1 MSTQKLLPFKNRI
14 APQYLKTILVLCL
27 FLSSI
32 VLSPLGIIS
41 SPEDHE
47 SVHSEALEAISK
59 DLIKL
64 PLIKEKMDVLV
75 GKEDSILVSIDLE
88 GGNIEVPFDLSSL
101 IYSSITQ
108 IDFIVA
114 EQSSFAEVW
123 TNPLWQFPD
132 GLIVR
137 ITARTMNRDVLYTLS
152 AEVNSLIEQL
162 FGVSLNIYDV
172 QKISSTEV
180 LISLMAPL
188 EDFNIISIFQ
198 EIFAPYNDSQ
208 YGNMVS
214 LIGSLLSQSLPI
226 YAFGY
231 SLKKGPEGISRIT
244 RRAIVA
250 IQDSVVRN
258 GELRTFDVSESLGAN
273 IEPNPS
279 AIISRFT
286 FNLPFYANITNISLQ
301 PDNVAPHLTGSF
313 EWVLKF
319 MLNVRFPAFDC
330 ALSYYPFSA
339 NDFEFPR
346 VFISN
351 SYSDALLEESGIL
364 KMTYNVQNMGTA
376 PAYNTTVVFPIPPE
390 LKTLQE
396 DGIVIPVLNDD
407 WQVNESFTSFVELKV
422 QYASWD
428 YTIPILDVQGWYDN
442 TISLSPARWL
452 DNETIELNGYATIYC
467 SNGISLDLYE
477 AVSARIQPI
486 LDEIDIIELTTNFTY
501 RTLVLNELALAVD
514 LAVDDAYN
522 TVYGYFYH
530 EKPMFNFSSN
540 DFESI
545 DSYDSSYLVA
555 TISDLDVNETCE
567 IFWMIEDIP
576 TSNDKF
582 GAFSFSIETSG
593 SYDYAVFKT
602 TESDYKNLMIA
613 LFAVKDSGG
622 RFLSSYDASINA
634 FISTGSIFQYS
645 DSKGIGYYGLT
656 NGLNLQLG
664 DDEAV
669 LESLLYSEESIYRVG
684 DQLSFTLNISNF
696 GTIPA
701 TDIHVDIANIRFNY
715 LWQPTDVVFVK
726 SFDID
731 QINANE
737 NLSREFSISAN
748 SYIGLNTYVAI
759 ISFISDKDQPSTEVE
774 NPWTD
779 TIIPWIYGGE
789 TINVITST
797 LSFGILL
804 PPESL
809 ENQPRPAFPLPE
821 ITINYDYSLSS
832 NNETAYIEYEIIN
845 EGMSPTNVSV
855 NQLLDLNEY
864 TLEAVNCTYVHE
876 GVETTLV
883 PITSPSMTL
892 TRVSFANITLYPGDS
907 LVIEEIFTDLPS
919 NFTIPPL
926 IIKYN
931 SIYEIITTDF
941 ASIENSEDSSTD
953 SSVLSFLKLSPATV
967 TERDQNLFPWTSYS
981 PIIYIHFP
989 VSDEYDRISF
999 SPLPYVY
1006 PLISTAVLAGVT
1018 VIAMIISRLRK

>member
-14 APQYLKTILVLCL
+14 APQNLKTILVLSL

-41 SPEDHE
+41 LPEDQE

-59 DLIKL
+59 DLIEQ
-64 PLIKEKMDVLV
+64 PLIQEKMDVLV
-75 GKEDSILVSIDLE
+75 GKEDSILVSLDLE
-88 GGNIEVPFDLSSL
+88 GGNIEVPFDVSSL

-137 ITARTMNRDVLYTLS
+137 ITARTTNREVLYSIS

-162 FGVSLNIYDV
+162 YGVSLNLYDV
-172 QKISSTEV
+172 QKISNTEV

-188 EDFNIISIFQ
+188 VDFNILSVFQ
-198 EIFAPYNDSQ
+198 EIFAPYDDSQ

-214 LIGSLLSQSLPI
+214 LIGNLLSQSLPI

-231 SLKKGPEGISRIT
+231 SLKKGPGGISRIT
-244 RRAIVA
+244 RRAIIA
-250 IQDSVVRN
+250 LQDGVVRD
-258 GELRTFDVSESLGAN
+258 GELSTFDVSESLGEN

-319 MLNVRFPAFDC
+319 MTNVRYPAFDC
-330 ALSYYPFSA
+330 ELSYYPFSA

-346 VFISN
+346 VFITN
-351 SYSDALLEESGIL
+351 SYSDELLEESGIL
-364 KMTYNVQNMGTA
+364 NMTYNVQNLGTA
-376 PAYNTTVVFPIPPE
+376 PAYDTTVVFPVPPE
-390 LKTLQE
+390 LKALQE
-396 DGIVIPVLNDD
+396 EGIVIPVLNDD
-407 WQVNESFTSFVELKV
+407 LQVNESFESFVELKV
-422 QYASWD
+422 QYASW
-428 YTIPILDVQGWYDN
+428 YFIIPILDVQGWYDN
-442 TISLSPARWL
+442 TTSLSPARWM
-452 DNETIELNGYATIYC
+452 DNETIEVNEYATIYC
-467 SNGISLDLYE
+467 SNGISRDLYE
-477 AVSARIQPI
+477 AVGTRIQPI
-486 LDEIDIIELTTNFTY
+486 LDGTPILDLVTDPYY
-501 RTLVLNELALAVD
+501 RTLILAELT

-522 TVYGYFYH
+522 IVYEEFYY

-540 DFESI
+540 DFVSI

-555 TISDLDVNETCE
+555 TLPYLDVNETSE
-567 IFWMIEDIP
+567 TFWMINDIP
-576 TSNDKF
+576 TSDDKF
-582 GAFSFSIETSG
+582 GALSFSIETSG
-593 SYDYAVFKT
+593 STDYAVFKT
-602 TESDYKNLMIA
+602 TESDYKNLMTA
-613 LFAVKDSGG
+613 LFASVDHSG
-622 RFLSSYDASINA
+622 RFLSNYDASINA

-645 DSKGIGYYGLT
+645 DGKGIEYYGLT

-669 LESLLYSEESIYRVG
+669 LESILYSEESIYRVG

-701 TDIHVDIANIRFNY
+701 TDIRVDIANIRFNY
-715 LWQPTDVVFVK
+715 LWQPTDVVHVK

-759 ISFISDKDQPSTEVE
+759 ISFISDKDQPVPEIE

-779 TIIPWIYGGE
+779 TTIPWFYGGE
-789 TINVITST
+789 AINVITST

-821 ITINYDYSLSS
+821 ITINHDYSLSS

-864 TLEAVNCTYVHE
+864 TLESVNCTYVHE
-876 GVETTLV
+876 GVC
-883 PITSPSMTL
+883 
-892 TRVSFANITLYPGDS
+892 A
-907 LVIEEIFTDLPS
+907 
-919 NFTIPPL
+919 
-926 IIKYN
+926 
-931 SIYEIITTDF
+931 
-941 ASIENSEDSSTD
+941 
-953 SSVLSFLKLSPATV
+953 
-967 TERDQNLFPWTSYS
+967 
-981 PIIYIHFP
+981 
-989 VSDEYDRISF
+989 
-999 SPLPYVY
+999 
-1006 PLISTAVLAGVT
+1006 
-1018 VIAMIISRLRK
+1018 

>member
-14 APQYLKTILVLCL
+14 APQYLKTILVLSL

-41 SPEDHE
+41 LPEDQE

-59 DLIKL
+59 DLIERQ
-64 PLIKEKMDVLV
+64 LIQEKIDVLV
-75 GKEDSILVSIDLE
+75 GKEDSILVSLDLE

-101 IYSSITQ
+101 IYSSISQ

-137 ITARTMNRDVLYTLS
+137 ITARTMNRDILYTIS
-152 AEVNSLIEQL
+152 AEINSLIEQMY
-162 FGVSLNIYDV
+162 GVSLNLYDV

-180 LISLMAPL
+180 MISLMAPL
-188 EDFNIISIFQ
+188 VDFNIISVFQ
-198 EIFAPYNDSQ
+198 EIFAPYDDSQ

-214 LIGSLLSQSLPI
+214 LIGNLLSQSLPI

-231 SLKKGPEGISRIT
+231 SLKKGSGGISRIT

-250 IQDSVVRN
+250 LQDGVVRN
-258 GELRTFDVSESLGAN
+258 GELRTFDVSESLGVN
-273 IEPNPS
+273 IDPNPS
-279 AIISRFT
+279 ALISRFT
-286 FNLPFYANITNISLQ
+286 FNLPFYANITDISLQ
-301 PDNVAPHLTGSF
+301 ADNVASHLTGSF

-319 MLNVRFPAFDC
+319 MTDVRYSAFDFE
-330 ALSYYPFSA
+330 LSYYPFSA
-339 NDFEFPR
+339 SDFEFPR
-346 VFISN
+346 VFITN
-351 SYSDALLEESGIL
+351 SYSDELLEESGIL
-364 KMTYNVQNMGTA
+364 NMTYTVQNLGTA
-376 PAYNTTVVFPIPPE
+376 PAKDTTIVFPVPPE
-390 LKTLQE
+390 FKALQE
-396 DGIVIPVLNDD
+396 EGITIPVLNDD
-407 WQVNESFTSFVELKV
+407 LKVNESFSSYIELEV
-422 QYASWD
+422 QYAS
-428 YTIPILDVQGWYDN
+428 YGFSIPILDVQGWYDN
-442 TISLSPARWL
+442 TTTLSPASWM
-452 DNETIELNGYATIYC
+452 DNETIEVNEYATIYC
-467 SNGISLDLYE
+467 SNGISGDLFE

-486 LDEIDIIELTTNFTY
+486 IDETDILDLVINPY
-501 RTLVLNELALAVD
+501 YHTLILSELAMAVE
-514 LAVDDAYN
+514 DAYDI
-522 TVYGYFYH
+522 VYEKFYY

-540 DFESI
+540 DFVPI
-545 DSYDSSYLVA
+545 DSFDSNYLVA
-555 TISDLDVNETCE
+555 TIPYLGINETYE
-567 IFWMIEDIP
+567 TFWMIDDIP

-593 SYDYAVFKT
+593 PTDYAVFKT
-602 TESDYKNLMIA
+602 TESDYKNLMIT
-613 LFAVKDSGG
+613 LFASMDSGG
-622 RFLSSYDASINA
+622 RFLSNYDASINA
-634 FISTGSIFQYS
+634 FISTGSVFQYS
-645 DSKGIGYYGLT
+645 DSKDREYYGLT

-684 DQLSFTLNISNF
+684 DHLSFTLNISNF

-715 LWQPTDVVFVK
+715 LWQPADVVLVK

-731 QINANE
+731 QINADE

-759 ISFISDKDQPSTEVE
+759 ISFISDKDQPSTEIE
-774 NPWTD
+774 NPWTG
-779 TIIPWIYGGE
+779 TTIPWIYGGE
-789 TINVITST
+789 AINVITST

-804 PPESL
+804 PPVSL

-864 TLEAVNCTYVHE
+864 TLEAVNCTYMHE

-892 TRVSFANITLYPGDS
+892 THVSFANITLYPGDS
-907 LVIEEIFTDLPS
+907 LVIEEAFTDLPS

-953 SSVLSFLKLSPATV
+953 SSVLLFLNLSPATV

-989 VSDEYDRISF
+989 VSDKYDRISF
-999 SPLPYVY
+999 SSLPYIY
-1006 PLISTAVLAGVT
+1006 PLISTAVLAGVI